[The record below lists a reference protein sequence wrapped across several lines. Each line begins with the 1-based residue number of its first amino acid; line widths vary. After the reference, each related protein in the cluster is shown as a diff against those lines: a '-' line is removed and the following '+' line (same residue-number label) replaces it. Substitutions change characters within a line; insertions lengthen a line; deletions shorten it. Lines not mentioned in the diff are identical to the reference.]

1 MELLL
6 VYLSLSVLAL
16 LILHRAYLLLGLTS
30 SSLTRRHLLSVPS
43 DLLAI
48 ENEPP
53 LALPSPSEETNDTVA
68 CAPECEGAKC
78 PPVGAPSSGR
88 TSFSGGT
95 RRWMHGSTG
104 DLDQDSVPP
113 SPGPGSQ
120 LATLFDF
127 AATLIRNDIAALPG
141 AAYGSYVFSSFS
153 DIS

>member
-6 VYLSLSVLAL
+6 VYLSLCVLAV

-30 SSLTRRHLLSVPS
+30 SSLSRRHLLSVPS
-43 DLLAI
+43 ELVAV

-53 LALPSPSEETNDTVA
+53 LALPSSPSAETTDTVV
-68 CAPECEGAKC
+68 CAAECEGKC
-78 PPVGAPSSGR
+78 PPVAPSSGR
-88 TSFSGGT
+88 LSLSGGT

-127 AATLIRNDIAALPG
+127 ATTLIRNDIAALPG
-141 AAYGSYVFSSFS
+141 AAYGSYVF
-153 DIS
+153 